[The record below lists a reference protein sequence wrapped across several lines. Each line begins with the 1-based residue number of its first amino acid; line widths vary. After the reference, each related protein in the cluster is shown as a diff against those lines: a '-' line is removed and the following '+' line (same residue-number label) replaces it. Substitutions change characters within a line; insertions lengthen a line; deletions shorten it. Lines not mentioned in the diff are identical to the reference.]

1 MFIDQSLMYKDQ
13 EITWIAEQSLNAG
26 FIHGDWAE
34 CLKQLEQIKG
44 LTGSDARIHLLRAR
58 ALCSL
63 KRFDEAETI
72 VERLIATD
80 YSSSGVFHCQ
90 GLIALNRGLANKS
103 VASFSSAIEKN
114 FGSFVDASVS
124 DNLLERAKALDLQGA
139 SERAEN
145 DRSLAMQLEQLEK
158 ARREYLAGNYKVA
171 EYYAKNLPGDLSE
184 KVYVRVLIA
193 RCLIAENCYDEA
205 IRITSKIFLDN
216 NSCESA
222 IYYRAVASFFA
233 GDFRNCVRDLSHI
246 IKEHYGIL
254 AIESSAD
261 SGTIGICDS
270 IDGRLLRARANYQLG
285 EFAQAMLDL
294 DFIILRR
301 PSWQAHLERSKSA
314 LKLSLF
320 GTAIGDAQAACEINP
335 ANKVLQN
342 HLKRCR
348 AKLEAQNVLNAHHQS
363 TSIELSQSAN

>member
-1 MFIDQSLMYKDQ
+1 MFIDQSLLYKDQ

-26 FIHGDWAE
+26 LIHGDWAE
-34 CLKQLEQIKG
+34 CLKKLELIKG
-44 LTGSDARIHLLRAR
+44 LTGSDARILLLRAR

-63 KRFDEAETI
+63 KRFDEAEAI
-72 VERLIATD
+72 VDRLIATD
-80 YSSSGVFHCQ
+80 YSSSGVFHCR
-90 GLIALNRGLANKS
+90 GLIALNCGLADKS

-124 DNLLERAKALDLQGA
+124 DNLLARAKALDLQGA
-139 SERAEN
+139 NERAEN
-145 DRSLAMQLEQLEK
+145 DRNLVMQLEQLEK

-171 EYYAKNLPGDLSE
+171 KYYAKNLPGDLSD

-205 IRITSKIFLDN
+205 IRITSKIVLDN

-222 IYYRAVASFFA
+222 LYYRAVASFFA
-233 GDFRNCVRDLSHI
+233 GDLRNCVRDLSQI

-270 IDGRLLRARANYQLG
+270 IDGRLLRAKANYQLG

-294 DFIILRR
+294 DYVILRR
-301 PSWQAHLERSKSA
+301 PSWQAHLERSRAA
-314 LKLSLF
+314 LKLSLY

-335 ANKVLQN
+335 INQVLQN

-348 AKLEAQNVLNAHHQS
+348 AKIESQNINSAYHEAA
-363 TSIELSQSAN
+363 SIELSQTAN